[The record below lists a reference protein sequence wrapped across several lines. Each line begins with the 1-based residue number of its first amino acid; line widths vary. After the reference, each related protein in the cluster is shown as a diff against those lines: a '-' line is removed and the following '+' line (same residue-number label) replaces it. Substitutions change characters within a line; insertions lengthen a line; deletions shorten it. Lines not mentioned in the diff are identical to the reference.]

1 MQLWHLLASNQMI
14 AHLDN
19 DYNNK
24 YFVQIN
30 FLCDFHLLVV
40 ASAGYALVGNILKR
54 LSENVTNLID

>member
-1 MQLWHLLASNQMI
+1 MI

-40 ASAGYALVGNILKR
+40 ASAGNALVFNILKR